1 MSEVILDDAGT
12 TTLPSDI
19 SKNVGPCKTP
29 LNNYFFL
36 LNYCNYSKDVSI
48 NNENYFRYSGC

>member
-29 LNNYFFL
+29 LNNYFFYL
-36 LNYCNYSKDVSI
+36 TIVITVKDV
-48 NNENYFRYSGC
+48 RYKQ